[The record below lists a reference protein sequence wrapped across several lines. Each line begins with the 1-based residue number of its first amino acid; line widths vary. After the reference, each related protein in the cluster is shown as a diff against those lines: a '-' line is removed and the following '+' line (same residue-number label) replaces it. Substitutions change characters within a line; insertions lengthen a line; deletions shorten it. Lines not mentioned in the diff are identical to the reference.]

1 MSSPDVET
9 NNQQILN
16 DIQSLQ
22 SIESNLFNKL
32 ESNPNISSQD
42 RTDLMQK
49 INEISEMRINLYK
62 TLGDMSV
69 FFQSS
74 LENSQGTLSNQT
86 QTIGIVEEELQKAK
100 MNLKVLEEDKNN
112 KIRLIEINQY
122 YGDKYIEHGQLMR
135 ILILMLIPL
144 LILALLY
151 QKGVL
156 PKNVYYILVSI
167 VAFIGAIF
175 FVKRWLSIIYRD
187 NMNYQEYEWGFNP
200 DAAPTASTTNTKDPW
215 LAKNSTAGTCI
226 GDACCTSGMSWD
238 ASLNQCS
245 ISSSGTISS
254 PSSTTETFINNI
266 LTKPAYKYKKPDVI
280 LGGDS
285 ISPSFASGFTNYS
298 SF

>member
-32 ESNPNISSQD
+32 EANPNISLQD
-42 RTDLMQK
+42 RSDLMQK

-69 FFQSS
+69 FFQAS

-86 QTIGIVEEELQKAK
+86 QTIGIVEEELKKAR
-100 MNLKVLEEDKNN
+100 MNLKVLEEEKNN

-135 ILILMLIPL
+135 ILIIMLVPL

-156 PKNVYYILVSI
+156 PKNVYYILVSL
-167 VAFIGAIF
+167 VAFIGAF
-175 FVKRWLSIIYRD
+175 FFINRWLSIMYRD
-187 NMNYQEYEWGFNP
+187 NMNYQEYDWNFDP
-200 DAAPTASTTNTKDPW
+200 DGAPTASNTNTVDPW
-215 LAKNSTAGTCI
+215 VAKNVSNGTCI

-245 ISSSGTISS
+245 ITSGANNNN
-254 PSSTTETFINNI
+254 SSTTETFINNA
-266 LTKPAYKYKKPDVI
+266 LTKPAYKYKKPDVT
-280 LGGDS
+280 LGGDN